1 MPLPYD
7 LHFNYTTL
15 NLESFKGVFKRN
27 ERNFT
32 GLFSVKLKT
41 RLRHHSKKKP
51 VLNTVLPRV
60 RLSSWFPAA
69 LLITNSKRATI
80 QLNVIHNNRNV
91 TDRGTHWAELFS
103 RVTFVSDRSH
113 NRVTVLRQTLFKFW

>member
-15 NLESFKGVFKRN
+15 NLEYFKGVLRH
-27 ERNFT
+27 FT

-41 RLRHHSKKKP
+41 RLETPLKQNH

-69 LLITNSKRATI
+69 LLITNSFK
-80 QLNVIHNNRNV
+80 
-91 TDRGTHWAELFS
+91 
-103 RVTFVSDRSH
+103 SDNS
-113 NRVTVLRQTLFKFW
+113 TECDL